1 MSVRRTVALAL
12 SATLALTGLTTAVSP
27 AAAAADTAP
36 YEVTIPAPGD
46 PDAPVHAEIHGAGTG
61 VQVYDFSRVGWHDL
75 RGGSPAYAPPCE
87 PGDSFSAGDV
97 VVCPDWYSE
106 GSRSSATVHDF
117 ATGRT
122 SALETELGEGWLSL
136 LADRHLVRY
145 RTGADGVTLYFV
157 GYGENPPAGREV
169 LLRNAT
175 SDPTVLAQDGTGA
188 VLRYAVGGTGPTSA
202 VVLLDFASGTVTPL
216 PEPPFPGGAAGVES
230 AALDARRIL
239 LGGAVGATEAFVLS
253 RTDPAA
259 AGRRVALP
267 HAVTDTTTRLGLVGD
282 WLLGQTELS
291 TTDDDHHMQ
300 AALYALPLAGGAP
313 RDLGVTVTAGAS
325 LAVGKDGAA
334 YVAGTPDAGE
344 LGVQRIAPGA
354 NGAPAAEHVLT
365 LIGSFPRA
373 GLTLSQ
379 GRLVA
384 QEDGWWRSGHR
395 ALRGYDLAL
404 TGTHAAT
411 AMWSCDTLGSTAD
424 CPQAPHDAPYRRW
437 WSDTG
442 DGRLVTLDSVNRPG
456 CTECAVAVH
465 VTTPGKGG
473 TTRSVVVKHASELA
487 LDAVVRASGRYV
499 HFLAYAAGATHSI
512 VADIE
517 TGAVLRDATNE
528 NQALWGGQL
537 WTGSATD
544 GKVTAVDVRTGTTV
558 ATADLGTSC
567 RFTGLEVV
575 GKWISARCA
584 GDTRSVVVHD
594 REKRAS
600 VWTRVPFETP
610 LHLGDG
616 FLAAEATG
624 DTTSLYAVDVRAGE
638 DEWQELGVL
647 PYDGDEYDGRWWAL
661 DRFGGGVAFVDRSQ
675 AVRVTGLGGVT
686 SRLTAI
692 DADTP
697 AANIKSGVWK
707 PRWWLSKPGASWT
720 LTLRNKVSGKTVRT
734 LTGGEA
740 RGIVAPSW
748 DGKDA
753 AGKYV
758 ANGAY
763 TWSLTVK
770 PADGQGADLTVSGNV
785 AVSGAGAV
793 WRDMAGDDGFGD
805 VLAMDTAGAVSLYR
819 GTGTGGV
826 SSRIAGSGN
835 KFATGSLF
843 VPVGDL
849 NGDRCADVYVRVGS
863 ELRAYRPGCGKA
875 VTASSPYTLVG
886 SGWSGYDVLTSPGD
900 VNGDGYADL
909 IARQASTGD
918 VYFYGGTASHVL
930 KARVKIAADW
940 RLYKRIVGAGDL
952 NGDGRG
958 DLLGVDAAGVLWRYF
973 GTSTGG
979 VAPRVKVGGGWGV
992 YSALVGVGD
1001 LSGDGRADLLAR
1013 TTDGKLYRYSSTGTG
1028 AYGGRVLI
1036 GTGGWNGFKGLF

>member
-1 MSVRRTVALAL
+1 MSVRRTLALAL

-36 YEVTIPAPGD
+36 YEVTIAPLTM
-46 PDAPVHAEIHGAGTG
+46 PKFPPNASIAAVGTG
-61 VQVYDFSRVGWHDL
+61 VQL
-75 RGGSPAYAPPCE
+75 
-87 PGDSFSAGDV
+87 DSGEQTRWQSLAGDGRV
-97 VVCPDWYSE
+97 DYGPLCGGGGGQFGYGDLVVCPDGDY
-106 GSRSSATVHDF
+106 GAFTVHDF
-117 ATGRT
+117 A
-122 SALETELGEGWLSL
+122 
-136 LADRHLVRY
+136 ADRTYSGSEEYGTWLPIIAGRDLVQGR
-145 RTGADGVTLYFV
+145 RVNDEGITLRFF
-157 GYGENPPAGREV
+157 GYGEDASVGREV
-169 LLRNAT
+169 FLPGAADMPR
-175 SDPTVLAQDGTGA
+175 VFAQDGAGA
-188 VLRYAVGGTGPTSA
+188 LLGYYVAGKYTVA
-202 VVLLDFASGTVTPL
+202 LLDYAAGTVTPL
-216 PEPPFPGGAAGVES
+216 PQPASFGVAQYGALAE
-230 AALDARRIL
+230 DRIV
-239 LGGAVGATEAFVLS
+239 LGGWRGIHVLS
-253 RTDPAA
+253 RAEPNTLGHD
-259 AGRRVALP
+259 VTLP
-267 HAVTDTTTRLGLVGD
+267 EEAVIGIGESGLVGD
-282 WLLGQTELS
+282 WFITRIEEPGTYMGRLW
-291 TTDDDHHMQ
+291 
-300 AALYALPLAGGAP
+300 AYPLTAGAP
-313 RDLGVTVTAGAS
+313 RELGVYVRSGSRSVAGPGAS
-325 LAVGKDGAA
+325 LHMVGMTDSGVTGVHRVTTGTNGVPRVELSLALGEA
-334 YVAGTPDAGE
+334 YTRE
-344 LGVQRIAPGA
+344 SMTFS
-354 NGAPAAEHVLT
+354 H
-365 LIGSFPRA
+365 
-373 GLTLSQ
+373 

-384 QEDGWWRSGHR
+384 QTSDEGTDRR
-395 ALRGYDLAL
+395 LQGYDLAL
-404 TGTHAAT
+404 TGTHTAT
-411 AMWSCDTLGSTAD
+411 GRWSCDSLLSAAN
-424 CPQAPHDAPYRRW
+424 CPQLLTSATYPRW
-437 WSDTG
+437 WTDTG
-442 DGRLVTLDSVNRPG
+442 DGRLVTLENVNRAG
-456 CTECAVAVH
+456 CTDCAVSVR
-465 VTTPGKGG
+465 VTAPGAGG
-473 TTRSVVVKHASELA
+473 STRSVLVSYATA
-487 LDAVVRASGRYV
+487 LTARTLVRASGRYV
-499 HFLAYAAGATHSI
+499 HFHARSGDVLRSI

-517 TGAVLRDATNE
+517 TGAVLQDSANLD
-528 NQALWGGQL
+528 QSLWGGQL
-537 WTGSATD
+537 WTGTTAN
-544 GKVTAVDVRTGTTV
+544 GKVSAVDVRTGKAAATV
-558 ATADLGTSC
+558 DLGTGC
-567 RFTGLEVV
+567 GAFTELAVT
-575 GKWISARCA
+575 GKWIFRRCA
-584 GDTRSVVVHD
+584 SDRGAVVVHD
-594 REKRAS
+594 RERSLS
-600 VWTRVPFETP
+600 VWTRVPRDAKP
-610 LHLGDG
+610 LLGDG
-616 FLAAEATG
+616 FLTYAESYG
-624 DTTSLYAVDVRAGE
+624 SWLYVEDVRSGE
-638 DEWQELGVL
+638 AMDRPVGQMVGHADQYVGQSWTV
-647 PYDGDEYDGRWWAL
+647 
-661 DRFGGGVAFVDRSQ
+661 DRFGGGVAFIDPWQS
-675 AVRVTGLGGVT
+675 VRVTGLGGVT

-720 LTLRNKVSGKTVRT
+720 LTLRHKVSGKTVRT

-770 PADGQGADLTVSGNV
+770 PADGQGADLTASGNV

-918 VYFYGGTASHVL
+918 MYFYGGTASHVL

-1013 TTDGKLYRYSSTGTG
+1013 TADGKLYRYSSTGTG